1 MSEQEKGK
9 TGTIALISSDV
20 VGSSMAGPGIRV
32 WEFAQVLSQHFPV
45 RLIIP
50 PLIAASVPQKE
61 QNFPIKLQV
70 CHTQDELRRAV
81 QSCELIITR
90 GIVLTAYPFLGQ
102 LGKPLVLD
110 MYNTFLLEGL
120 QQIAN
125 AEDWQRITTFERDL
139 ASLKTQLATADF
151 ILCASEKQ
159 RDYWLG
165 VLSAIG
171 RVNPLTH
178 QQDHSLRQLID
189 VVPFGLPLEKPQQ
202 TKRVLKGVYKN
213 IAADDKVILWGGG
226 IWNWLDAATL
236 IQAMHV
242 IHQQRKDVKL
252 FFMGVKRPYQT
263 IAKLDAVAQAM
274 QLSQTLGLTDQCIF
288 FNDWVPYN
296 ERHNYLLEGDI
307 GVSLHLDHI
316 ETRFAFRTRLL
327 DHLWC
332 ELPTVATRGD
342 VLAELLA
349 NHDLARLVAPGDA
362 AGVAQ
367 AILELVNTPN
377 LRNKLAANFQLVAP
391 QFQWNTVMQ
400 PLIDFCQTPHFAAD
414 KQSSLFVSNS
424 QPRSLVGKSWQ
435 TLRLGGLPAF
445 WEEVRNYWHWKRR
458 QG

>member
-1 MSEQEKGK
+1 MSNHSKARENA
-9 TGTIALISSDV
+9 IALISSDV
-20 VGSSMAGPGIRV
+20 VGASMAGPGIRV
-32 WEFAQVLSQHFPV
+32 WEFAQVLSQRFPV

-50 PLIAASVPQKE
+50 PLIAASALQEE
-61 QNFPIKLQV
+61 QDLPVKLCV

-81 QSCELIITR
+81 ESCAVIVTR
-90 GIVLTAYPFLGQ
+90 GIILTAYPFLAQ

-120 QQIAN
+120 QQIAY
-125 AEDWQRITTFERDL
+125 AEAWQRITTFERDL
-139 ASLKTQLATADF
+139 TSLKTQLGTADF

-189 VVPFGLPLEKPQQ
+189 VVPFGLPKEKPHHV
-202 TKRVLKGVYKN
+202 KAVLKGVYKN
-213 IAADDKVILWGGG
+213 IAADDKVVLWGGG
-226 IWNWLDAATL
+226 IWNWLDAETL
-236 IQAMHV
+236 IQAMHL
-242 IHQQRKDVKL
+242 IWQQRKDVKL
-252 FFMGVKRPYQT
+252 FFMGVKRPYQSLV
-263 IAKLDAVAQAM
+263 KNDAVERTM
-274 QLSQTLGLTDQCIF
+274 QLSQELELTDHCVF
-288 FNDWVPYN
+288 FNEWVPYQ
-296 ERHNYLLEGDI
+296 ERHNYLLEADM

-332 ELPTVATRGD
+332 GLPTVATKGD
-342 VLAELLA
+342 VLADLLA
-349 NHDLARLVAPGDA
+349 NLGLARLVAPGDA

-367 AILELVNTPN
+367 AILALVDTPD
-377 LRNKLAANFQLVAP
+377 LRHKLAADFQQAAA
-391 QFQWNTVMQ
+391 QFQWDTVLQ
-400 PLIDFCQTPHFAAD
+400 PLTNFCQAPHFAAD
-414 KQSSLFVSNS
+414 KQKGDFVPQA

-435 TLRLGGLPAF
+435 TLRLGGFPAF
-445 WEEVRNYWHWKRR
+445 WQEVRNYWHWKRR